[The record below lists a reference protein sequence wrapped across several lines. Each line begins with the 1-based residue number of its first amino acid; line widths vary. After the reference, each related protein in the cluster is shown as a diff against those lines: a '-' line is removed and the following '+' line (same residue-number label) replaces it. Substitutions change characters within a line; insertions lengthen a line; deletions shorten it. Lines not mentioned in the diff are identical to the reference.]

1 MKLINK
7 LFLFSDQVK
16 MNDKLIE
23 ERDQLQVTVDDL
35 REKLNEAMETQQE
48 IEAQRDAASENISQ
62 VR

>member
-1 MKLINK
+1 
-7 LFLFSDQVK
+7 

-23 ERDQLQVTVDDL
+23 ERDQLQITVDDL

-62 VR
+62 VS